1 MHRAI
6 TSLFLT
12 LLISG
17 CTTTKTIIDYKEVI
31 KKPADILMTQCLF
44 PFDERPKTYGEAV
57 ERDHVWHHSFSQCA
71 KKIEGIR
78 VFYQQES
85 KQAP

>member
-1 MHRAI
+1 
-6 TSLFLT
+6 
-12 LLISG
+12 
-17 CTTTKTIIDYKEVI
+17 
-31 KKPADILMTQCLF
+31 MTQCLF